1 MTSHRDAELVG
12 GDWERS
18 SSIGLSRL
26 MRRSWES
33 FRDALC
39 NSWTPG
45 VAEPELAGA
54 RVSMAC
60 RKNEREGK

>member
-18 SSIGLSRL
+18 SSIGLSKL
-26 MRRSWES
+26 TRRSWES

-39 NSWTPG
+39 NLGTPG
-45 VAEPELAGA
+45 VAEPKLVGA
-54 RVSMAC
+54 RVSVAC
-60 RKNEREGK
+60 RENEREGK